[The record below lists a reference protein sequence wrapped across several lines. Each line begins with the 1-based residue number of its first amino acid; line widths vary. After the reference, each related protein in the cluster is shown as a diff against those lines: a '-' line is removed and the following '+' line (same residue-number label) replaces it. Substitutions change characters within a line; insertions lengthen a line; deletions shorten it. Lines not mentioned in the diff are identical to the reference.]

1 MKLKSSIPLFLA
13 ALLSITSLAQAQSM
27 DLFSS
32 EKAAVEPGVMAAVR
46 ARDKVG
52 TITTIAAVKLNMQAL
67 NAGTRTFNMNMGSGR
82 SFTMRQTRAGNTG
95 AGYTY
100 WHGQTA
106 NAKSGKTAE
115 LNPNTVNFV
124 MNGDRVFGQIRMD
137 GKVFEVYTTEGGKHL
152 MYGRDFTVIGTEDD
166 TPVERAILPA
176 PSGKGQGKS
185 RPSTP
190 AVPLASDLNLLVA
203 GGTEIRVMQIISGA
217 AVNALG
223 GVSPAVDRLNFF
235 ISQAN
240 EAYNITGLPPQV
252 VSAGLFF
259 TEGQTELSSAVA
271 NIQSLVDTNDSFQDS
286 IATNTRDS
294 QAADLVGM
302 IVATPFDPGIC
313 GIVNSIGSSSST
325 QGFFVVKQSCTDFTW
340 VHEVG
345 HLIGARH
352 DNDPTGVPF
361 SFARGIVQPGC
372 NFRTIM
378 AVSSNPQPR
387 FGGFSDPGFSLG
399 GCPFG
404 TSTRDN
410 GQAHEIN
417 ASVIANFR

>member
-13 ALLSITSLAQAQSM
+13 ALLSATNLAQAQSM
-27 DLFSS
+27 ELFAK
-32 EKAAVEPGVMAAVR
+32 EKAAVDPGAMAAVR

-52 TITTIAAVKLNMQAL
+52 TIITITPVKLNMQAL
-67 NAGTRTFNMNMGSGR
+67 HAGTRTFNLNMGAGR
-82 SFTMRQTRAGNTG
+82 SFSVKQTRAGNTG
-95 AGYTY
+95 GGYTY
-100 WHGQTA
+100 WHGQSAGAT
-106 NAKSGKTAE
+106 SGKTVA

-124 MNGDRVFGQIRMD
+124 MNGDRVFGQIRME
-137 GKVFEVYTTEGGKHL
+137 GEVFEVYTTEDGKHL
-152 MYGRDFTVIGTEDD
+152 MYGRDFSVIGTEDD
-166 TPVERAILPA
+166 TPATNAILPA
-176 PSGKGQGKS
+176 PSGNGQG
-185 RPSTP
+185 RPGVP
-190 AVPLASDLNLLVA
+190 AVPLTSELSLLAA

-217 AVNALG
+217 AVNSLG
-223 GVSPAVDRLNFF
+223 GVSPAIDRLNFF

-240 EAYNITGLPPQV
+240 EAYSITGLPPVV
-252 VSAGLFF
+252 VSAGLYY
-259 TEGQTELSSAVA
+259 TEGQSELSTAVA
-271 NIQSLVDTNDSFQDS
+271 NIQSLVDTNDGFQDS

-325 QGFFVVKQSCTDFTW
+325 QGFFVVKQSCTDYTW

-352 DNDPTGVPF
+352 DNDPTGIPF
-361 SFARGIVQPGC
+361 SYARGIVQPAC

-378 AVSSNPQPR
+378 AVSSNPEPR

-410 GQAHEIN
+410 GRAHEVN